1 MARSSGAALVALA
14 CAVSLGACGSGS
26 GRDGDDGDDG
36 AKAWRA
42 CLADR
47 GITVRAASG
56 GGWTY
61 TGGSDMSATEM
72 MLIEKNCKEK
82 THGDNDG

>member
-14 CAVSLGACGSGS
+14 CLVTLGACGSGS
-26 GRDGDDGDDG
+26 GREGDEGG
-36 AKAWRA
+36 KAWRA

-47 GITVRAASG
+47 GVTVRAASG

-61 TGGSDMSATEM
+61 TSGSGMSATEM

-82 THGDNDG
+82 APGDNDG